1 MQNSTRVLYNAY
13 LNQVATLNG
22 LKVEDLSKKFAVD
35 PTVSQKL
42 ETRIQE
48 SSEFLQKINIF
59 GVTEQEGEK
68 VGLGVSGTIAGT
80 TDTTKNDRKTRDMSA
95 LDARRYRAEQTNFDT
110 HTRYAQLDAWAKF
123 QDFQTRMRD
132 SIIRRQALDRI
143 CIGFNG
149 VKRSLDSDRA
159 ANPLLQDVNKGWL
172 QQYRETAPARVT
184 KDTQVGAGKPYANL
198 DAMVFDM
205 VHSLIDP
212 WHQEDPNMVVI
223 CGRQLLTAKYFPTLN
238 AADNQKNT
246 ERVAAD
252 VILSSQRIGGLPAVA
267 VPYFPAKA
275 LMVTSLKNL
284 SIYWQ
289 EGTRRRTIVENAKRD
304 QIENYESVNEGYVV
318 EDLGAGCLAENITL
332 S

>member
-1 MQNSTRVLYNAY
+1 MQNSTRALFNAY
-13 LNQVATLNG
+13 LERVASLNG
-22 LKVEDLSKKFAVD
+22 IKVEDLSKKFALD
-35 PTVSQKL
+35 PTISQKL

-48 SSEFLQKINIF
+48 SSDFLQKINIF
-59 GVTEQEGEK
+59 GVSEQEGEK

-123 QDFQTRMRD
+123 PDFQTRMRD
-132 SIIRRQALDRI
+132 EIVRRQALDRI

-172 QQYRETAPARVT
+172 QQYRETAAARVI
-184 KDTQVGAGKPYANL
+184 KDIQVGTGKTYANL
-198 DAMVFDM
+198 DAMVFDL
-205 VHSLIDP
+205 VSSLIDP
-212 WHQEDPNMVVI
+212 WHQEDPDMVVI
-223 CGRQLLTAKYFPTLN
+223 CGRQLLTAKYFPALN
-238 AADNQKNT
+238 GADNQKNT

-252 VILSSQRIGGLPAVA
+252 VILSSQRIGGLPAMS
-267 VPYFPAKA
+267 VPYFPAKS

-304 QIENYESVNEGYVV
+304 QVENYESVNEGYVV
-318 EDLGAGCLAENITL
+318 EDLGAGCVAENITL

>member
-1 MQNSTRVLYNAY
+1 MQNSTRVLFNAY
-13 LNQVATLNG
+13 LSQVATLNG

-59 GVTEQEGEK
+59 GVSEQEGEK

-123 QDFQTRMRD
+123 PDFQTRMRD
-132 SIIRRQALDRI
+132 NIVRRQALDRI

-172 QQYRETAPARVT
+172 QQYRETAPARVI
-184 KDTQVGAGKPYANL
+184 KDIQVGAGKPYANL
-198 DAMVFDM
+198 DAMVFDLVSSM
-205 VHSLIDP
+205 IDP
-212 WHQEDPNMVVI
+212 WHQEDPDMVVI

-238 AADNQKNT
+238 AAENQKNT

-275 LMVTSLKNL
+275 VMVTSLKNL